1 MWLAAAAA
9 VVIVVA
15 AAVHVHIAAAAEQ
28 QNQDDD
34 PPAVVP
40 TKAAI
45 VTHRCYLRIYRIE
58 LHRSFHAIPFP
69 PKCSSLRLTGG
80 LYGEKIYLFPHTV
93 ETGRIKAHYR
103 LPASLRSRIPGH
115 CDKVDRCHWC
125 GNLHL

>member
-103 LPASLRSRIPGH
+103 LPASLRTRIPGH
-115 CDKVDRCHWC
+115 CEPEFPVIAIK
-125 GNLHL
+125 

>member
-15 AAVHVHIAAAAEQ
+15 AAVHIHVAAAAEQ

-45 VTHRCYLRIYRIE
+45 VTHRCYLRIFRIE
-58 LHRSFHAIPFP
+58 LHRSFHAIPFREI
-69 PKCSSLRLTGG
+69 CYSGDA
-80 LYGEKIYLFPHTV
+80 Y
-93 ETGRIKAHYR
+93 
-103 LPASLRSRIPGH
+103 
-115 CDKVDRCHWC
+115 C
-125 GNLHL
+125 